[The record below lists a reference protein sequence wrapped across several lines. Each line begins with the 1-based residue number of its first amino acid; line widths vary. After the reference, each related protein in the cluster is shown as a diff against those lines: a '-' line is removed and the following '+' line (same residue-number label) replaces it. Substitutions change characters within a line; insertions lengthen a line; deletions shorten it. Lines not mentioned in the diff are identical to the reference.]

1 MNESKDN
8 SQRFSASVVSAPLNF
23 AVLMNPE
30 RVRGCGISDS
40 GCAIISGSAGLKMFV
55 KVLPIPECRPN
66 EIQIPES
73 VRIAIG
79 SFSGDLIA
87 VEPFSGVTYATAI
100 QIEPLF
106 DNNGVDFCASVND
119 FLSTDSHPVAMGS
132 VCLLV
137 IDGIER
143 AFRVKNCLPGD
154 RAIASR
160 ATKVY
165 QSDPAPPFRV
175 ARQLMHFFSE
185 VYVSDF
191 CRNQIEK
198 FVRLPLERG
207 DFVSNC
213 QCTTNNAVLVHG
225 PSGCGKSAVL
235 SAIESL
241 VDVPSVFVE
250 MKRLIKMPHE
260 EVMEKIRR
268 IFGFAEDKKAS
279 ILIFDDINVIME
291 NAKQVPQKKL
301 VVLFTFL
308 LDKALESPSTLVV
321 ASARSK
327 YDMTPELMRYGRFGH
342 CIDLSRLSDNGIEEI
357 LKRHTFGYKIQSV
370 DVVKRAC
377 EAMEARAIASLC
389 RTAIQNLMKENR
401 CKETD
406 LGIVSSMKYELLPK
420 HFGCSERRESDHSS
434 PRNSPRKPSKKAQR
448 ISTAEEPPQKPPQE
462 PVKEEP
468 VQQKR
473 EMPVYID
480 NVENPFGTV
489 QPIQK
494 EPVVANEPPKKVSPF
509 QQYSNAAGGIA
520 VDDSDDDGTLY
531 HARKSSHHVPFG
543 APQVA
548 VPVEALDKPRAAR
561 KDPDNPFGDAP
572 DEPTFNPFSGNGPAH
587 QRSMFTDKPSG
598 VAAPQKAPLQ
608 KSNDPFSGVGF
619 ASQKYDPFAQKGGDS
634 GNRRAQEAAR
644 NDEEDFSYNPFG
656 AASEAPPSKQ
666 PFGGGS
672 AFDSRSSF
680 GNAQSQRGLA
690 VEQDDGFN
698 PRQRAPFGAP
708 NTRPAQRPFAEENSF
723 QPRAPFGS
731 SESRN
736 QPFSNEGSHAPSG
749 GPSQSRAPFASLN
762 QDEQDEYNPF
772 GAANQSRSGANSRR
786 QFQGEQEEYN
796 PFGASNQSGR
806 RGDSRR
812 QFQDEQ
818 DEYNP
823 FGGSNQSR
831 GGANSRR
838 QFQDEPDEYNP
849 FGAANQSR
857 GGHSRR
863 QFQDE
868 QEEYNPFGSGQTRG
882 AGSRAQFPTEED
894 SYNRAQP
901 FASDSQGGRFGS
913 DYSGD
918 RNSRQRTNPFGSEAP
933 RNNPFSA
940 GAAVAKPGARLATY
954 EDDTRPSPRG
964 QPLAFGQDQRSRT
977 SPFQQSF
984 NQPQQNQGYTDDLLD
999 F

>member
-8 SQRFSASVVSAPLNF
+8 SQRFSASVVSAPMNF
-23 AVLMNPE
+23 AVMMNPE

-40 GCAIISGSAGLKMFV
+40 GCAIISGRAGLKMFV
-55 KVLPIPECRPN
+55 KVLPIPECRAN

-87 VEPFSGVTYATAI
+87 VEPFAGVTYATAI

-106 DNNGVDFCASVND
+106 DNGGVDFCANVND
-119 FLSTDSHPVAMGS
+119 FLSTDSHPVAVGS

-143 AFRVKNCLPGD
+143 AFRVKNCLPSD

-165 QSDPAPPFRV
+165 QSDPAPPLRV
-175 ARQLMHFFSE
+175 GKQLMHFFSE

-207 DFVSNC
+207 DVVANC

-268 IFGFAEDKKAS
+268 IFAFAEDKPAS

-342 CIDLSRLSDNGIEEI
+342 CIDLSRLSDNGIEEM
-357 LKRHTFGYKIQSV
+357 LKRHTFGYKIQGV
-370 DVVKRAC
+370 DAVKRAC
-377 EAMEARAIASLC
+377 EAMEARAIAALC
-389 RTAIQNLMKENR
+389 RTAIQKLMKENR

-420 HFGCSERRESDHSS
+420 HFGCSARRESEGSSS
-434 PRNSPRKPSKKAQR
+434 PRNSPRKPSKKPHR
-448 ISTAEEPPQKPPQE
+448 KSTSEEPPQKPVKAEE

-489 QPIQK
+489 QPVQK

-520 VDDSDDDGTLY
+520 VDDSDDEGTLY
-531 HARKSSHHVPFG
+531 HVSKSSRHVPFG

-548 VPVEALDKPRAAR
+548 VPAEALDKPRAAR
-561 KDPDNPFGDAP
+561 KDPDNPFGDMP
-572 DEPTFNPFSGNGPAH
+572 MGDDEPTFNPFSGNSSAH
-587 QRSMFTDKPSG
+587 QRSVFTDEPSG
-598 VAAPQKAPLQ
+598 VAAPQRAPLQ
-608 KSNDPFSGVGF
+608 KSNDPFTGVGF
-619 ASQKYDPFAQKGGDS
+619 GSQKYDPFSQKNSDS
-634 GNRRAQEAAR
+634 GNRRAPQATQ
-644 NDEEDFSYNPFG
+644 NDQEDFSYNPFG
-656 AASEAPPSKQ
+656 AASQAPPPQQ
-666 PFGGGS
+666 PFGGG
-672 AFDSRSSF
+672 F
-680 GNAQSQRGLA
+680 GNAQSSQRALA
-690 VEQDDGFN
+690 VEEDDGFH
-698 PRQRAPFGAP
+698 PRQRTPFGAP
-708 NTRPAQRPFAEENSF
+708 NTRPAQRPFAEESSF

-736 QPFSNEGSHAPSG
+736 QAFSNEDSYSRSG

-772 GAANQSRSGANSRR
+772 GGSTQSRGGAN
-786 QFQGEQEEYN
+786 
-796 PFGASNQSGR
+796 
-806 RGDSRR
+806 SRR

-823 FGGSNQSR
+823 FGGSNQSGR
-831 GGANSRR
+831 RSESRR
-838 QFQDEPDEYNP
+838 QFQDEQDEYNP
-849 FGAANQSR
+849 FGAANQTR

-868 QEEYNPFGSGQTRG
+868 QEEYNPFGGSGPTRS
-882 AGSRAQFPTEED
+882 AGSRTQFPTEED
-894 SYNRAQP
+894 SYGRKAQP
-901 FASDSQGGRFGS
+901 FGSDSQGGRFGS
-913 DYSGD
+913 DPRRNDYDDYPGD
-918 RNSRQRTNPFGSEAP
+918 RYSRQRTNPFGSEAP

-940 GAAVAKPGARLATY
+940 GAAVAKPGTRLAT
-954 EDDTRPSPRG
+954 EDDTRPSQRGQG